1 MQLSLNAPKIWFY
14 QPTVDFRKSIDG
26 LVGLIQSH
34 MDVTLTE
41 GIFVFCNRNKDKL
54 KLLAW
59 HGNGFVLLYKRLEKE
74 RFTVVSKTNA
84 ESVTLNQ
91 QQLSW
96 LLAGLDWDKMR
107 SWNTLS
113 YDDYC

>member
-41 GIFVFCNRNKDKL
+41 GIFFFFAIEV
-54 KLLAW
+54 
-59 HGNGFVLLYKRLEKE
+59 
-74 RFTVVSKTNA
+74 KT
-84 ESVTLNQ
+84 S
-91 QQLSW
+91 
-96 LLAGLDWDKMR
+96 
-107 SWNTLS
+107 
-113 YDDYC
+113 